1 MQTSSKTFSRAC
13 RETTV
18 SPTFCVLTAR
28 CAAEHGR
35 PKVPIRKL
43 SPSGSIKTVIHAP
56 GFYDFALQN
65 LFHARPARET
75 PYFRKIEFIDRLTV
89 LYLDFVLCAIQ
100 RSREIFPAPA
110 KYYVFFLHSA
120 FQILFALLIAFFA
133 EQSEHILLVCLDAW
147 LIEGIYAEQI
157 AGSKRG
163 SRSAIHPRGR
173 SRTRYS
179 ACRRQR
185 ARAACPD
192 MPWS

>member
-1 MQTSSKTFSRAC
+1 M
-13 RETTV
+13 
-18 SPTFCVLTAR
+18 
-28 CAAEHGR
+28 
-35 PKVPIRKL
+35 
-43 SPSGSIKTVIHAP
+43 IHAP

-157 AGSKRG
+157 AGDAAGLLEEVNEVAEVPFIR
-163 SRSAIHPRGR
+163 AVDLEHDI
-173 SRTRYS
+173 
-179 ACRRQR
+179 RRAAVNVREQR
-185 ARAACPD
+185 ALICLGVDELNALARKVVQAVDIVLFLLDDALRARLAHPEHGD
-192 MPWS
+192 R